1 VIDLNKVRGRTL
13 KEIATLLEPFL
24 VPDESIEYE
33 PEAVKKHVKGDDL
46 ADRMTALHNAL
57 AEVEP
62 FDITTT
68 ESALRGVA
76 ESRGLSAG
84 KLIHPMR
91 LALTGRGASP
101 PIFDV
106 AVALGRDKTLR
117 RLKRLIEKIPSLS
130 S

>member
-1 VIDLNKVRGRTL
+1 
-13 KEIATLLEPFL
+13 PFL
-24 VPDESIEYE
+24 VPDESIDYE
-33 PEAVKKHVKGDDL
+33 PDAVKKHVKGDDL

-68 ESALRGVA
+68 EAALRGVA
-76 ESRGLSAG
+76 ELRGLSAG

-106 AVALGRDKTLR
+106 AVALGRDRTLR
-117 RLKRLIEKIPSLS
+117 RLKRLIEKIPELLS
-130 S
+130 